1 MTQSTRICIILFI
14 FYYCYLVVI
23 QFGFITIFVA
33 AFPLGPLFALLNNLV
48 EIRLDAYKFITTY
61 RRPRAARAED
71 IGKRNILS
79 RIPVIELYSLPG
91 VKTPVS
97 LIELYIYME

>member
-1 MTQSTRICIILFI
+1 MHKARIFSDRFLCLL
-14 FYYCYLVVI
+14 LVLLVI

-71 IGKRNILS
+71 IGKLNC
-79 RIPVIELYSLPG
+79 PWFVFELLE
-91 VKTPVS
+91 K
-97 LIELYIYME
+97 

>member
-1 MTQSTRICIILFI
+1 MIQSFQYLFHSMH
-14 FYYCYLVVI
+14 LLVI

-71 IGKRNILS
+71 IGKLLWVYFS
-79 RIPVIELYSLPG
+79 TTL
-91 VKTPVS
+91 
-97 LIELYIYME
+97 

>member
-1 MTQSTRICIILFI
+1 M
-14 FYYCYLVVI
+14 
-23 QFGFITIFVA
+23 A

-71 IGKRNILS
+71 IGKLNCS
-79 RIPVIELYSLPG
+79 WFVPELLE
-91 VKTPVS
+91 K
-97 LIELYIYME
+97 

>member
-1 MTQSTRICIILFI
+1 MATSNFVMLFILF
-14 FYYCYLVVI
+14 LSVI

-33 AFPLGPLFALLNNLV
+33 AFPLGPFFALLNNLV

-71 IGKRNILS
+71 IGKYLIHYIIRAVTGTWVS
-79 RIPVIELYSLPG
+79 RYL
-91 VKTPVS
+91 TD
-97 LIELYIYME
+97 

>member
-1 MTQSTRICIILFI
+1 MNRFVTTCLQTCNNLCISTCVLSFLSFLYSLF
-14 FYYCYLVVI
+14 VVI

-48 EIRLDAYKFITTY
+48 EIRLDAYKFITIY

-71 IGKRNILS
+71 IGKL
-79 RIPVIELYSLPG
+79 
-91 VKTPVS
+91 
-97 LIELYIYME
+97 